1 MKVYV
6 SEVSQNQSN
15 TIFLFFWLVDL
26 SGVQREELFF
36 RNTTIISKHPLVV
49 RTLRP
54 PTMCLDVSKETKTK
68 KLHSHFRLMVFPKDN
83 RDTFR
88 ILRGN
93 IFGIP
98 RMANFQYLGC
108 FVQNRIEMSRNRIS
122 QDNLNGII
130 KKRYFGENSK
140 IFFYKMAFGGLL

>member
-1 MKVYV
+1 MLAMYLFKLHMVLKSMYCIVSTQIYV

-93 IFGIP
+93 KFGIP
-98 RMANFQYLGC
+98 RIANFQYQDVL
-108 FVQNRIEMSRNRIS
+108 SRTE
-122 QDNLNGII
+122 QKCL
-130 KKRYFGENSK
+130 ET
-140 IFFYKMAFGGLL
+140 

>member
-1 MKVYV
+1 MYLKCLRI
-6 SEVSQNQSN
+6 NP
-15 TIFLFFWLVDL
+15 ILFFLFFWLVDL

-93 IFGIP
+93 KFGIP
-98 RMANFQYLGC
+98 RIANFQYQDVLSRTEQKC
-108 FVQNRIEMSRNRIS
+108 LEMSRNISS
-122 QDNLNGII
+122 QDNLSGII
-130 KKRYFGENSK
+130 EQRYILK
-140 IFFYKMAFGGLL
+140 